1 MNRFLFSFA
10 VFAALYFFP
19 PFVDAKELIK
29 EFKGSESATTAEFE
43 IEAPWIVDWRTSGD
57 YPGQMAVQI
66 DLISASSGEY
76 LGKII
81 TTKYVDN
88 GVRLLN
94 ESGRF
99 RFQVS
104 SSLANWTIRVEKLTR
119 QEAETYKPKE
129 KIQ

>member
-10 VFAALYFFP
+10 VFVALYFFS

-29 EFKGSESATTAEFE
+29 EFKGSESSSTADFE

-66 DLISASSGEY
+66 DLVSASSGEY

-99 RFQVS
+99 RFQVN

>member
-10 VFAALYFFP
+10 VFSALYFFS

-29 EFKGSESATTAEFE
+29 EFKGSESSTTAEFE

-66 DLISASSGEY
+66 DLVSASSGEY

-99 RFQVS
+99 RFQVN
-104 SSLANWTIRVEKLTR
+104 SSLANWTIRVEKLTK
-119 QEAETYKPKE
+119 QEAKAYTPKDR
-129 KIQ
+129 IQ

>member
-10 VFAALYFFP
+10 VFVALYFFS

-29 EFKGSESATTAEFE
+29 EFKGSESSTTAEFE

-66 DLISASSGEY
+66 DLVSALSGEY
-76 LGKII
+76 LGKIV

-88 GVRLLN
+88 GVRLLS

-99 RFQVS
+99 RFQVN

-119 QEAETYKPKE
+119 QEAETYTVKE